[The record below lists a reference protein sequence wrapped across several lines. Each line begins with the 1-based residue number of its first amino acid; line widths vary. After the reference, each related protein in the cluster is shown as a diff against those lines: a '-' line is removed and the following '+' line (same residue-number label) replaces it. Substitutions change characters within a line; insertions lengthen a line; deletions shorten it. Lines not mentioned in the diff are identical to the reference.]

1 MSLEDTLRKAAESG
15 RLNYLSIA
23 PSSDNKQWDVAYL
36 DPKRGINLRH
46 RDKDVVAAILG
57 ALGTKP
63 ARTPTK
69 PPAAPPRGRSEDL
82 I

>member
-23 PSSDNKQWDVAYL
+23 PSSDGKGWDVAYV
-36 DPKRGINLRH
+36 DVKAKANVRH

-57 ALGTKP
+57 AMNVKP
-63 ARTPTK
+63 SRTPTT
-69 PPAAPPRGRSEDL
+69 PPAAPLRGRSEDL

>member
-1 MSLEDTLRKAAESG
+1 MSLEDTLRKAAGSG

-23 PSSDNKQWDVAYL
+23 PSSDGKGWDVAYV
-36 DPKRGINLRH
+36 DVKAKANVRH
-46 RDKDVVAAILG
+46 RAKDVVEAVYG
-57 ALGTKP
+57 AMGVKP
-63 ARTPTK
+63 SRAPAN